1 MDWPILVLVAI
12 GLALGA
18 IATWRWSRPRDRS
31 QDEPDAPGTLGIH
44 ERSGPAA
51 TGAPLDAP
59 APPPTTE
66 GEQTTTGGS
75 LDAPAP
81 PPATGEPPEPAATIS
96 EMAVPSTTEG
106 AADRFGPGS
115 AVAGTDGSGPDGW
128 LVKGNAESRL
138 YHTPSSPSWKRL
150 HAEVW
155 FESEAAAEAAGF
167 RRWDWRRHAP

>member
-1 MDWPILVLVAI
+1 MDWPVLVLVAI
-12 GLALGA
+12 GLVLGA
-18 IATWRWSRPRDRS
+18 IVTWRWSRPHD
-31 QDEPDAPGTLGIH
+31 
-44 ERSGPAA
+44 
-51 TGAPLDAP
+51 
-59 APPPTTE
+59 
-66 GEQTTTGGS
+66 GS
-75 LDAPAP
+75 LDEDAVPGSQGIDEQSRSAATSASLDGPAMPPVTPAAPTSTTSALDASAMA
-81 PPATGEPPEPAATIS
+81 PATGEPPKPAATIS